1 MNTSSKFVVATHIL
15 TMLAGRKMI
24 FGEEDDLNSEQ
35 ISHSVNTNP
44 VVIRRLL
51 SKLNEKG
58 LVYSKP
64 GPHGGSHLAK
74 DPGQIK
80 LSEIYDAVEEGQ
92 LFHLHYSQPNP
103 ICPVGNHIQDSLT
116 QILCRAEEAFRTIL
130 ETKTLMDISQEVMNK
145 SERLKNKS
153 TEEIRQ
159 LWNATLQQ
167 MQLEHQQK
175 L

>member
-15 TMLAGRKMI
+15 TMLAGRKLV
-24 FGEEDDLNSEQ
+24 FGDQDDLSSEQ
-35 ISHSVNTNP
+35 ISFSVNTNP

-51 SKLNEKG
+51 SKLSEKG

-80 LSEIYDAVEEGQ
+80 LSEIYDAVEGGQ
-92 LFHLHYSQPNP
+92 LFHMHYSQPNA

-116 QILCRAEEAFRTIL
+116 QLLCRAEEAFRTIL
-130 ETKTLMDISQEVMNK
+130 ETKTLLDISQEVMKK
-145 SERLKNKS
+145 SKHLKDKS
-153 TEEIRQ
+153 PDEIRQ
-159 LWNATLQQ
+159 MWDETLQK
-167 MQLEHQQK
+167 MKLEQP
-175 L
+175 